1 MTLADLVNIPRPPVP
16 WQEGDN
22 IPWDDPAFSK
32 RMLCEHL
39 SQDHDAASRRK
50 EIVDA
55 HVAWIHTHVLR
66 ERSTRILDLGC
77 GPGLYTSR
85 LAKLGHTCVGVDFAP
100 AAVAHAR
107 EEAEAESLPCEYRL
121 GDLRT
126 TDYGGDYGLVMQVF
140 GEINVFAPDD
150 ARAILRKAGEALAA
164 NGTVLLEAHTFEVV
178 ERAGRAA
185 PTWRAVKQGLFSDRP
200 HLYLEEGFWDN
211 QALTSTTRYI
221 IVDAATASVTTSA
234 ISLQAYT
241 EEGYRAL
248 LAECGFSAVEFIP
261 SLTGEAAPESDFI
274 VVSARR

>member
-164 NGTVLLEAHTFEVV
+164 NGELLLEAHTFEVV

-185 PTWRAVKQGLFSDRP
+185 PTWRVVKQGLFSDRP

>member
-1 MTLADLVNIPRPPVP
+1 MTLADLVDLPRPPVP

-164 NGTVLLEAHTFEVV
+164 NGTLLLEAHTFEVV